1 MKDIKK
7 TPFITTQNPQDNRFV
22 LGLFF
27 LSLFLCLLLVLAIL
41 LRKHLPY
48 IGMSASLT
56 SKRKIDE
63 FSVDQYTVGLWNF
76 DDNVSQTHVFLDESS
91 HKNHLIVTD
100 TSQIKT
106 NKSLHGSALASKV
119 SVNDL
124 SDNFLLQEK
133 NKFTIEAVFKLTGRN
148 GHSIVEKWESFA
160 LRIEN
165 NSILGVVYQ
174 DDLECWNH
182 AVFPLELDRWYYIA
196 FTYNGLT
203 SKLYINGN
211 LISTQKCN
219 GRLRSNKNAIM
230 IGGNLGGGVFEG
242 IIDDL
247 RISNVERSK
256 SEIGNHDH

>member
-1 MKDIKK
+1 MKDIKS
-7 TPFITTQNPQDNRFV
+7 TPFITTQNPRNNYFV
-22 LGLFF
+22 LGWWG

-41 LRKHLPY
+41 FRKHLPH
-48 IGMSASLT
+48 INMGVDLT
-56 SKRKIDE
+56 SKKVGK
-63 FSVDQYTVGLWNF
+63 FSADQYTVGLWNF
-76 DDNVSQTHVFLDESS
+76 DDNVSQTNVFLDESS

-100 TSQIKT
+100 TSQIKI
-106 NKSLHGSALASKV
+106 NKSLHGNGLASKV
-119 SVNDL
+119 SVNDI

-133 NKFTIEAVFKLTGRN
+133 NQFTIEAVFKLTGRN

-165 NSILGVVYQ
+165 YSILGVVYQ
-174 DDLECWNH
+174 DNQECWNH
-182 AVFPLELDRWYYIA
+182 AVFPLELGRWYYIA
-196 FTYNGLT
+196 FTYNGFT

-230 IGGNLGGGVFEG
+230 IGGNLGGGIFEG
-242 IIDDL
+242 IIDEL